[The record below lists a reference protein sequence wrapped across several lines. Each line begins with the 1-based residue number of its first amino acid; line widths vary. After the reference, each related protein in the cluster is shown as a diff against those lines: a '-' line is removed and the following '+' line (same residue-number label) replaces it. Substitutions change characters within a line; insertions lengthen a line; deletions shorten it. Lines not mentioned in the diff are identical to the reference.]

1 MRALTKWIDVSL
13 VCENEEFIRGFPR
26 LSLLHMHNS
35 WHCETLPNYHATTVY
50 FGGGK
55 NFLCIMIFVMDKF

>member
-13 VCENEEFIRGFPR
+13 VCENEEFISWFPG
-26 LSLLHMHNS
+26 LSLLNNS

-50 FGGGK
+50 CGGAK
-55 NFLCIMIFVMDKF
+55 NFLCVMIFVMDKF

>member
-1 MRALTKWIDVSL
+1 MNNVIDM
-13 VCENEEFIRGFPR
+13 F
-26 LSLLHMHNS
+26 LHMYNS

-55 NFLCIMIFVMDKF
+55 NFLCVMIFVMEKF

>member
-1 MRALTKWIDVSL
+1 MKNLFD
-13 VCENEEFIRGFPR
+13 G
-26 LSLLHMHNS
+26 LLGYRFLYMHNS